1 MHKLE
6 NKDVTNQVEDW
17 DIVIESKT
25 SLFDLKLKEVW
36 RYRDL
41 LWLLI
46 RRDFVAFYKQTVFGP
61 IWFFIQPIFTTI
73 TFVFVFGRL
82 AGISTDGLPQPL
94 FYLAGITGWSYF
106 SDCFL
111 KTSTVLRDNA
121 NIFGKV
127 YFPRIIMPLSIV
139 FSNLVKFSVQLLLL
153 IITIAYYCFV
163 GYKFQ
168 FSIYLL
174 TLPILILS
182 MALQGLAFGLIIS
195 ALTTKYR
202 DLALLLVFGIQLLMY
217 ATPIAYPLSS
227 LTGKIKFIVQLN
239 PVTYIIEGFR
249 KSILGIGE
257 FNFLKLLYIVL
268 ITIIFL
274 FLGLVIFNKVEKDFV
289 DTI

>member
-1 MHKLE
+1 
-6 NKDVTNQVEDW
+6 
-17 DIVIESKT
+17 VIDSKS

-46 RRDFVAFYKQTVFGP
+46 RRDFVAFYKQTIFGP

-73 TFVFVFGRL
+73 TFVFIFGKL

-106 SDCFL
+106 SECFL

-127 YFPRIIMPLSIV
+127 YFPRIIMPLSII
-139 FSNLVKFSVQLLLL
+139 FSNLVKFSVQLILL
-153 IITIAYYCFV
+153 IIMFLYYYFL

-168 FSIYLL
+168 LSIYILA
-174 TLPILILS
+174 LPIIILA
-182 MALQGLAFGLIIS
+182 MAAQGLAFGMIIS

-202 DLALLLVFGIQLLMY
+202 DLALLLTFGIQLLMY

-227 LTGKIKFIVQLN
+227 LTGKIRLIVQLN

-249 KSILGIGE
+249 KSILGIGD
-257 FNFLKLLYIVL
+257 FDLLKLLYIVISSIVFLL
-268 ITIIFL
+268 I
-274 FLGLVIFNKVEKDFV
+274 GLVVFNKVEKDFV